1 MRDSI
6 GLPSATSYCIE
17 LLPVP
22 AFPNASG
29 TAELRRVPGPFG
41 AAVSPDGAQLHD
53 IALDLRG
60 LPPPAT
66 LGDYSTYIAWA
77 TSPMLDRT
85 IRLGVVS
92 AGRTL
97 AGRVDL
103 DQFIIMVSAER
114 DTSSAER
121 SGSLVLRGMSPSM
134 VMQPHGAA
142 KLPGVATD
150 LHAHHADSTGW
161 PMPPMHP
168 AVTSMIPGLES
179 LRPGVAPFL
188 PARGIDVMSLPEA
201 MPRRLISL
209 GDGDSVSLDA
219 RLVRRTIGGRTFA
232 MYGFNGQH
240 PGPLIHVRE
249 RATVVANFT
258 NRIDMPT
265 SVHWHGI
272 RLDNRFDGVPHVTQE
287 LVPPGGSFR
296 YVLHF
301 PDPGIYWY
309 HPHHREDIQQDLGLY
324 GSIMVRP
331 DDPGYWS
338 PVNRE
343 EVLMLDD
350 LLVGDAGLIP
360 YGESQATHA
369 LMGRFGNRFLVNGE
383 PRWATTVRRGDV
395 VRFYL
400 TNVANTRPFNL
411 SLGGRPLKVIASDVG
426 KYEREEWTMNVVIA
440 PAERYVVEARFDEPG
455 VVALLNRV
463 RAIDHTQGRFFPE
476 TDTLGVITVLPE
488 RADADHSAA
497 FETLRTNGDVIA
509 DIDRYRAR
517 FERPVDKELLLTL
530 RTRNL
535 PFGLLQVLRLDTAY
549 VNPVE
554 WSGTMPMM
562 DWLSTGRE
570 VEWVLR
576 DARTGKENMDID
588 WRFAQGDVV
597 KIRLTN
603 DRHTLHPMQHPIH
616 IHGQRFLVLSQN
628 GVSNDNLVWKDTVLL
643 PVGST
648 AELLVELS
656 NPGKWMLHC
665 HIAEHLETGMH
676 SVFTV
681 AP

>member
-1 MRDSI
+1 MRDSV
-6 GLPSATSYCIE
+6 GLPAPTSYCIE

-22 AFPNASG
+22 AFPNISG
-29 TAELRRVPGPFG
+29 TAELRRVRGPFG
-41 AAVSPDGAQLHD
+41 ATVSPDGAQLYD
-53 IALDLRG
+53 IALELRG
-60 LPPPAT
+60 LPPLAT
-66 LGDYSTYIAWA
+66 LGDYGAYVAWA
-77 TSPMLDRT
+77 SSPMLDRT

-97 AGRVDL
+97 AGQVDL

-114 DTSSAER
+114 DANSSER
-121 SGSLVLRGMSPSM
+121 AGRLVLRGMSPSM
-134 VMQPHGAA
+134 LMQPHGSA
-142 KLPGVATD
+142 KLPGVATGA
-150 LHAHHADSTGW
+150 HAHHADSTGW
-161 PMPPMHP
+161 TMPPMHS
-168 AVTSMIPGLES
+168 AVTSMIPGLEP
-179 LRPGVAPFL
+179 LRPAVPPFL
-188 PARGIDVMSLPEA
+188 PARGIDVMRLPEA
-201 MPRRLISL
+201 VPRRLISL
-209 GDGDSVSLDA
+209 GDGDSVSLEA
-219 RLVRRTIGGRTFA
+219 RLVRRTIGGKTFA

-249 RATVVANFT
+249 RATVVVNFT

-265 SVHWHGI
+265 SVHWHGV

-287 LVPPGGSFR
+287 LVPSGGSFR

-324 GSIMVRP
+324 GSIMVQP

-350 LLVGDAGLIP
+350 LLVGDGGLVP
-360 YGESQATHA
+360 YGGSHATHA

-383 PRWATTVRRGDV
+383 PRWTTTVRRGDV

-411 SLGGRPLKVIASDVG
+411 SLGGQPLKVIASDVG
-426 KYEREEWTMNVVIA
+426 KYEREEWTTNVVIS
-440 PAERYVVEARFDEPG
+440 PAERYVVEARFGEPG
-455 VVALLNRV
+455 TVALLNRV
-463 RAIDHTQGRFFPE
+463 RAIDHTQGHFFPE
-476 TDTLGVITVLPE
+476 ADTLGVITVLPE
-488 RADADHSAA
+488 RTETDHSTA
-497 FETLRTNGDVIA
+497 FETLRTNSDVIT
-509 DIDRYRAR
+509 DIDRYRAQ
-517 FERPVDKELLLTL
+517 FDRPVDKELLLTL
-530 RTRNL
+530 RTRDL
-535 PFGLLQVLRLDTAY
+535 PFGLLQVLRLDTSY

-588 WRFAQGDVV
+588 WRFARGGVV
-597 KIRLTN
+597 KLRLTN

-628 GVSNDNLVWKDTVLL
+628 GVPNDNLVWKDTVLL

-648 AELLVELS
+648 AELLVEIS

-665 HIAEHLETGMH
+665 HIAEHLEAGMH

-681 AP
+681 TP